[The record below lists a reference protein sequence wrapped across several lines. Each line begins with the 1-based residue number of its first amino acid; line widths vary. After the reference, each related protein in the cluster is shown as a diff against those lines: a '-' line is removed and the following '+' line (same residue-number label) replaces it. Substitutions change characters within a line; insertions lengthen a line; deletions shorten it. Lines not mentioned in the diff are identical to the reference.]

1 MKKQQNNSRPRVIT
15 NQQYLAKLS
24 PMDAA
29 YLIKWIYISHSYMRD
44 TVTSRTQI
52 TEWLQKEVDVKEIN
66 NTLKKMKEGEV

>member
-1 MKKQQNNSRPRVIT
+1 MKKQNNRPRVIT

-44 TVTSRTQI
+44 RATSRIEI
-52 TEWLQKEVDVKEIN
+52 TEWLQKEVDINEIN
-66 NTLKKMKEGEV
+66 NTLKKMKEDEV